1 MRKSWA
7 QRGGGGPTIGARPTA
22 VGGAVRRTAST
33 PLPYVFRFVG
43 AALAAALLAPAA
55 NAQKLAG
62 EVDAKGL
69 AAAVAK
75 EKGRVVV
82 VNFWATWC
90 VPCREEYPD
99 LTRLEK
105 AYREKG
111 VSVLGVSIDSAKD
124 LPKVD
129 QFLAKMKPDF
139 PNYRKAS
146 GGDDQDFIDSVD
158 KDWGGELPFTVVY
171 ARDGK
176 KTKVLSGKQSY
187 GEFEAAVK
195 ALLR

>member
-1 MRKSWA
+1 
-7 QRGGGGPTIGARPTA
+7 
-22 VGGAVRRTAST
+22 VRALT
-33 PLPYVFRFVG
+33 G
-43 AALAAALLAPAA
+43 AATLAALFLASNLAAAPEAP
-55 NAQKLAG
+55 KLAG
-62 EVDAKGL
+62 ELDARSY

-75 EKGRVVV
+75 QKGQVVV

-105 AYREKG
+105 AYRGKG
-111 VSVLGVSIDSAKD
+111 LSVLGVSIDSARD
-124 LPKVD
+124 LAAVD
-129 QFLAKMKPDF
+129 KFLAKMKPDF

-146 GGDDQDFIDSVD
+146 GGDDQVFIESVD
-158 KDWGGELPFTVVY
+158 KDWGGELPFTVLY

-176 KTKVLSGKQSY
+176 KAKVLSGKQTY
-187 GEFEAAVK
+187 RDFETAVK

>member
-1 MRKSWA
+1 MPRSA
-7 QRGGGGPTIGARPTA
+7 PDVT
-22 VGGAVRRTAST
+22 S
-33 PLPYVFRFVG
+33 G
-43 AALAAALLAPAA
+43 AALAAALFLASGLIAA
-55 NAQKLAG
+55 PNASKLAG
-62 EVDAKGL
+62 ELDARGY

-75 EKGRVVV
+75 QKGQVVL

-105 AYREKG
+105 AYRGKG
-111 VSVLGVSIDSAKD
+111 LSVLGVSIDSARD
-124 LPKVD
+124 LAAVD
-129 QFLAKMKPDF
+129 KFLAKMKPDF

-146 GGDDQDFIDSVD
+146 GGDDQVFIESVD

-176 KTKVLSGKQSY
+176 KAKVLSGKQTY
-187 GEFEAAVK
+187 GDFETAVK
-195 ALLR
+195 ALLP

>member
-1 MRKSWA
+1 VRKSC
-7 QRGGGGPTIGARPTA
+7 PLSA
-22 VGGAVRRTAST
+22 VSRQLT
-33 PLPYVFRFVG
+33 G
-43 AALAAALLAPAA
+43 AALLTALFVVSQARAAPEAP
-55 NAQKLAG
+55 KLAG

-105 AYREKG
+105 AYRDKG
-111 VSVLGVSIDSAKD
+111 VSVLGISIDSTKD

-146 GGDDQDFIDSVD
+146 GGDDQDFIESVD
-158 KDWGGELPFTVVY
+158 KNWGGELPFTVVY

-187 GEFEAAVK
+187 GDFEAAVK

>member
-1 MRKSWA
+1 MTALFLSSSLS
-7 QRGGGGPTIGARPTA
+7 GAPE
-22 VGGAVRRTAST
+22 AS
-33 PLPYVFRFVG
+33 
-43 AALAAALLAPAA
+43 
-55 NAQKLAG
+55 KLTG
-62 EVDAKGL
+62 EVDARGY

-75 EKGRVVV
+75 EKGRVVL

-111 VSVLGVSIDSAKD
+111 LAVLGISIDSAKD
-124 LPKVD
+124 LAAVD
-129 QFLAKMKPDF
+129 KFLAKMSPDF

-146 GGDDQDFIDSVD
+146 GGDDQIFIESID
-158 KDWGGELPFTVVY
+158 KDWGGELPFTVLY

-187 GEFEAAVK
+187 GTFEAAVK
-195 ALLR
+195 ELLR